1 MTEQQPIKKEE
12 EPVGDSPSDT
22 CGSTGQARDEMTVTI
37 DHKGEGKG
45 DGDGDTKQEKKDTSF
60 KYYLVSSKIAPTTL

>member
-1 MTEQQPIKKEE
+1 MTEHRPIKKEK

-37 DHKGEGKG
+37 DHKSE
-45 DGDGDTKQEKKDTSF
+45 GDGDTKEEKKDTSF
-60 KYYLVSSKIAPTTL
+60 KYYLVSSEIVPTIL